1 MTPGGRRCA
10 AGAIAAAVAVTALTG
25 CSQIAALA
33 PVGGNALAEVR
44 FGAIDVLQQKNIEVL
59 TAPVCA
65 QAETGPVVTCSGTSM
80 DGRQI
85 TVTSSVASDAQLIV
99 ALGEETIFSGS
110 LAEVLD
116 EAARG

>member
-1 MTPGGRRCA
+1 MTSRPSRA
-10 AGAIAAAVAVTALTG
+10 LVVVAAASVVGALTG

-44 FGAIDVLQQKNIEVL
+44 FGAIDVLQQKNIAVL

-65 QAETGPVVTCSGTSM
+65 LAESGPVVTCSGTSI

-85 TVTSSVASDAQLIV
+85 TVTSSVASDAQLVV
-99 ALGEETIFSGS
+99 AVGGETIFSGA
-110 LAEVLD
+110 LTEVLD